1 METYVSKIETHVS
14 EIDIRQI
21 FFIDFKNLITKIENI
36 KIINTYN

>member
-1 METYVSKIETHVS
+1 MKTRVF

-21 FFIDFKNLITKIENI
+21 FFIDFENLITKIGNI